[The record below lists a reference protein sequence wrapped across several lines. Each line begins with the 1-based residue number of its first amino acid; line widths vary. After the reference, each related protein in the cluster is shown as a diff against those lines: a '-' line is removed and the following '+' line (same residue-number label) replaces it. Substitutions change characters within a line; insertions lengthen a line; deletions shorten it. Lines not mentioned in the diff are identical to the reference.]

1 MTTQF
6 DRQVED
12 AESKLRS
19 LIQEVRKNH
28 DDAFAAQYPRRDD
41 DPEVSATKR
50 DIELGKIAAEG
61 RKLEQD
67 SVAQLEHLLNL
78 YRKQVAERQAQGD
91 DRMPQ
96 FDKKLHSLRWAP
108 HKIKNEWEFK
118 QEITA

>member
-28 DDAFAAQYPRRDD
+28 DDAFAAKYPPYDD

-50 DIELGKIAAEG
+50 AIELGKIAAEV

-67 SVAQLEHLLNL
+67 SVAQLENLLNL
-78 YRKQVAERQAQGD
+78 YRKQVAARQAQGD
-91 DRMPQ
+91 DRIPQ
-96 FDKKLHSLRWAP
+96 FDKSLHCLSWSP
-108 HKIKNEWEFK
+108 HPIKNKLEFK